1 MKRQQGFTLI
11 ELVVV
16 IVILGIL
23 AVTAAPKFMNLQ
35 GDARNASL
43 QGLKG
48 AIQGAAGIVYGKA
61 AIAGLEDTASTVTPA
76 PSVAVGTGKV
86 LTNYGYPTATTGG
99 IDNAVAGVGSTNTDW
114 AVSTTDNVTITG
126 NNEVKGQLFTFS
138 QYKDNKDKAVTITI
152 ANDGK
157 VTTTQT
163 AIPKNCFLVYVPAV
177 KNDTAQ
183 VLMPTN
189 ACKD

>member
-61 AIAGLEDTASTVTPA
+61 AIQGIESTSGAVSAGTSTVDT
-76 PSVAVGTGKV
+76 KF
-86 LTNYGYPTATTGG
+86 GYPTASKDG
-99 IDNAVAGVGSTNTDW
+99 IVKAVEGLGDKGSDKDFVITKNSPTDGK
-114 AVSTTDNVTITG
+114 TI
-126 NNEVKGQLFTFS
+126 QFTFKN
-138 QYKDNKDKAVTITI
+138 Y
-152 ANDGK
+152 ANDA
-157 VTTTQT
+157 TP
-163 AIPKNCFLVYVPAV
+163 PKNCFLTYNAATSPSQAASVILDAG
-177 KNDTAQ
+177 
-183 VLMPTN
+183 